1 MSQNLH
7 SSWRTLCYS
16 SPSVND
22 LESTPDY
29 HVVKKKKYQNRLQ
42 SGHVAI
48 AHLII

>member
-29 HVVKKKKYQNRLQ
+29 HVVKKKNTKIDYK
-42 SGHVAI
+42 VAM
-48 AHLII
+48 

>member
-7 SSWRTLCYS
+7 SSWHATCYS

-29 HVVKKKKYQNRLQ
+29 HVVEKYENGTQ
-42 SGHVAI
+42 SGHAAI
-48 AHLII
+48 TYLTI